1 MCLLLQDINY
11 LNYLIFHEARFDA
24 IKREFIM
31 IKSALAV
38 INGDGGW
45 TGTMVHEDIMFKA
58 ISLILKGID
67 FYF

>member
-1 MCLLLQDINY
+1 
-11 LNYLIFHEARFDA
+11 
-24 IKREFIM
+24 M
-31 IKSALAV
+31 IKSALVV

-45 TGTMVHEDIMFKA
+45 TGTMVHKDIMFKA